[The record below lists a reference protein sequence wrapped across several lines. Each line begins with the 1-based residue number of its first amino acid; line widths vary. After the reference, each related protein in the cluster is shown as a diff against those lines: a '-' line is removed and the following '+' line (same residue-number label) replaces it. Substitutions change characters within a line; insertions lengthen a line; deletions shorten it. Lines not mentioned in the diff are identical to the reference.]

1 MLLKF
6 SALSTQIIGQLDYF
20 LIAQNGQSCLQ
31 AAFNLHLGP
40 LTILDMMVM
49 MEMGVVR
56 SRRRGERIRFMRIIN
71 MRSGE
76 MNTRIRKWMTVILR
90 EKMTVMM
97 VVRERMMVIG

>member
-6 SALSTQIIGQLDYF
+6 FALSTQIIGQLDYF

-40 LTILDMMVM
+40 LTILDMM
-49 MEMGVVR
+49 EMGVVR

-76 MNTRIRKWMTVILR
+76 MNTRMRKWMTVILR
-90 EKMTVMM
+90 EKMMVMM
-97 VVRERMMVIG
+97 V

>member
-1 MLLKF
+1 M
-6 SALSTQIIGQLDYF
+6 
-20 LIAQNGQSCLQ
+20 IAQNGQSCLQ

-56 SRRRGERIRFMRIIN
+56 SRRIRFMRIIN

-76 MNTRIRKWMTVILR
+76 MNTRMRKWMTVILR
-90 EKMTVMM
+90 EKMM
-97 VVRERMMVIG
+97 VVRERVMVIG

>member
-1 MLLKF
+1 M
-6 SALSTQIIGQLDYF
+6 
-20 LIAQNGQSCLQ
+20 IAQNGQSCLQ

-76 MNTRIRKWMTVILR
+76 MNTRMRKWMTVILR
-90 EKMTVMM
+90 EKMM
-97 VVRERMMVIG
+97 VVRERVMMVRERMMMVRERVMVIG

>member
-1 MLLKF
+1 M
-6 SALSTQIIGQLDYF
+6 
-20 LIAQNGQSCLQ
+20 Q

-56 SRRRGERIRFMRIIN
+56 SRRIRFMRIIN

-76 MNTRIRKWMTVILR
+76 MNTRMRKWMTVILR
-90 EKMTVMM
+90 EKMMVMM
-97 VVRERMMVIG
+97 VVRERVMVIG

>member
-6 SALSTQIIGQLDYF
+6 FALSTQIIGQLDYF

-76 MNTRIRKWMTVILR
+76 MNTRMRKWMTVI
-90 EKMTVMM
+90 
-97 VVRERMMVIG
+97 